1 MHTVR
6 PGTMMVSG
14 RSCARHGAENGRE
27 GWAMS
32 VFWDALG
39 YVLYVYI
46 LIILARFVV
55 EATRQFARSWRP
67 VGLTAVGV
75 EVVYVATDPPVKLL
89 RRLIP
94 PLQLGAISLDLSILI
109 LLLGILAL
117 YWLVLSL
124 R

>member
-1 MHTVR
+1 V
-6 PGTMMVSG
+6 V
-14 RSCARHGAENGRE
+14 
-27 GWAMS
+27 S

-39 YVLYVYI
+39 YVLYIYI
-46 LIILARFVV
+46 VVILARFVV

-67 VGLTAVGV
+67 IGVTAVGV
-75 EVVYVATDPPVKLL
+75 EIVYVATDPPVKLL

-94 PLQLGAISLDLSILI
+94 PLHIGSISLDLSILI

-117 YWLVLSL
+117 YWDVLSL